1 MVATAGVV
9 DTNPLVTAFG
19 FFDVYLRSGSLAWKR
34 QLKARLAYNGKARLT
49 LTVQWVRLLQKGL
62 FLSGF
67 IEFSLFC
74 HL

>member
-34 QLKARLAYNGKARLT
+34 QLSLA
-49 LTVQWVRLLQKGL
+49 
-62 FLSGF
+62 SM
-67 IEFSLFC
+67 
-74 HL
+74 